1 MKKIIAL
8 FVVMLAFG
16 LNANAQQKK
25 ATVAKPAV
33 EQSETAKKQAAL
45 HDAAVKDVTTLS
57 GYVKLTQD
65 QKATLKAMFEQK
77 HSMYAQNLSDE
88 RNSIIAQNIES
99 QLKSTLTPD
108 QMSKIAG
115 NAQLMKTLTTK

>member
-25 ATVAKPAV
+25 AAVTKPAV
-33 EQSETAKKQAAL
+33 EQSEASKKQEAL
-45 HDAAVKDVTTLS
+45 HNAAVKDVTTLS

-65 QKATLKAMFEQK
+65 QKATLKSMFEQK

-88 RNSIIAQNIES
+88 RKTILAQNIES
-99 QLKSTLTPD
+99 QLKSTLTPE
-108 QMSKIAG
+108 QMSKIQG
-115 NAQLMKTLTTK
+115 NAQLMKSLTTK